1 MQKKKRKNFFKIK
14 KKKMCIVLC
23 NAGSFVKLFT
33 F

>member
-1 MQKKKRKNFFKIK
+1 MQKKKGKISLKSK